1 MIYYKTDLKKFL
13 YIYKRE
19 LRILASQNLSNSKK
33 MNFLAHIYLSGD
45 NDLIK
50 IGNFMADGIRGKQFE
65 HFPEDVQKGIILH
78 RFIDTYTDSHDIFRQ
93 STKRL
98 HEKYHHYAGVV
109 VDIIYDHFLAKN
121 WTKYSDENLED
132 FINRFYSSLHKNYD
146 ILTEKTQGLMPYMI
160 ERNWLLSYRTVE
172 GIHQILTQM
181 DRRSKNVS
189 KMQFAS
195 EELKEFY
202 AEFEQEFTAFFE
214 EIQHQAK
221 QKLLSL

>member
-1 MIYYKTDLKKFL
+1 
-13 YIYKRE
+13 
-19 LRILASQNLSNSKK
+19 
-33 MNFLAHIYLSGD
+33 MNFLAHIYLSGE

-65 HFPEDVQKGIILH
+65 QFPDDVQKGILLH

-98 HEKYHHYAGVV
+98 HEKYHHYSGVI
-109 VDIIYDHFLAKN
+109 VDIVYDHFLAKN
-121 WTKYSDENLED
+121 WTKYSDEKLED
-132 FINRFYSSLHKNYD
+132 FINRFYNSLHDNYS
-146 ILTEKTQGLMPYMI
+146 ILTEKTQDLMPYMI
-160 ERNWLLSYRTVE
+160 ERNWLLSYQTVE

-181 DRRSKNVS
+181 DRRSKNIS

-202 AEFEQEFTAFFE
+202 ADFEHEFTTFFE
-214 EIQHQAK
+214 DIQKQSK

>member
-1 MIYYKTDLKKFL
+1 
-13 YIYKRE
+13 
-19 LRILASQNLSNSKK
+19 

-65 HFPEDVQKGIILH
+65 HFPKDVQKGIILH
-78 RFIDTYTDSHDIFRQ
+78 RFIDTYTDSHDVFRQ

-98 HEKYHHYAGVV
+98 HEKYHHYAGVI
-109 VDIIYDHFLAKN
+109 VDIVYDHFLAKN
-121 WTKYSDENLED
+121 WSNYSGEKLED
-132 FINRFYSSLHKNYD
+132 FINRFYNSLHTNYD
-146 ILTEKTQGLMPYMI
+146 ILTEKTQDLMPYMI
-160 ERNWLLSYRTVE
+160 ERNWLLSYRTVD
-172 GIHQILTQM
+172 GIRQILTQM
-181 DRRSKNVS
+181 DRRSKNLS

-202 AEFEQEFTAFFE
+202 AEFEQEFTTFFGE
-214 EIQHQAK
+214 MQLQAK

>member
-1 MIYYKTDLKKFL
+1 
-13 YIYKRE
+13 
-19 LRILASQNLSNSKK
+19 

-65 HFPEDVQKGIILH
+65 HFPDDVQKGILLH
-78 RFIDTYTDSHDIFRQ
+78 RSIDTYTDNHDVFRQ

-98 HEKYHHYAGVV
+98 HEKYHHYSGVI
-109 VDIIYDHFLAKN
+109 VDIVYDHFLAKN
-121 WTKYSDENLED
+121 WTKYSDEKLEN
-132 FINRFYSSLHKNYD
+132 FINRFYNSLHDNYS
-146 ILTEKTQGLMPYMI
+146 ILTEKTQDLMPYMI
-160 ERNWLLSYRTVE
+160 ARNWLLSYQSVE

-181 DRRSKNVS
+181 DRRSKNIS

-202 AEFEQEFTAFFE
+202 AEFEQEFTVFFE
-214 EIQHQAK
+214 DLQQHAK
-221 QKLLSL
+221 QKLLAL

>member
-1 MIYYKTDLKKFL
+1 
-13 YIYKRE
+13 
-19 LRILASQNLSNSKK
+19 
-33 MNFLAHIYLSGD
+33 MNFLAHIYLSGE

-65 HFPEDVQKGIILH
+65 HFPADVQKGILLH

-98 HEKYHHYAGVV
+98 HEKYHHYSGVI

-121 WTKYSDENLED
+121 WTKYSDEKLEI
-132 FINRFYSSLHKNYD
+132 FINRFYRSLHENYS
-146 ILTEKTQGLMPYMI
+146 ILTEKTQDLMPYMI
-160 ERNWLLSYRTVE
+160 ERNWLLSYQTVE

-181 DRRSKNVS
+181 DRRSKNIS

-195 EELKEFY
+195 EDLKEFY
-202 AEFEQEFTAFFE
+202 PEFENEFTLFFE
-214 EIQHQAK
+214 DIQLQSVK
-221 QKLLSL
+221 KLLTL

>member
-1 MIYYKTDLKKFL
+1 
-13 YIYKRE
+13 
-19 LRILASQNLSNSKK
+19 

-78 RFIDTYTDSHDIFRQ
+78 RFIDTYTDSHDVFRQ

-98 HEKYHHYAGVV
+98 HEKYHHYAGVI
-109 VDIIYDHFLAKN
+109 VDIVYDHFLAKN
-121 WTKYSDENLED
+121 WSNYSDEKLED
-132 FINRFYSSLHKNYD
+132 FINRFYNSLHTNYD
-146 ILTEKTQGLMPYMI
+146 ILTEKTQDLMPYMI
-160 ERNWLLSYRTVE
+160 ERNWLLSYRTVD

-181 DRRSKNVS
+181 DRRSKNLS

-202 AEFEQEFTAFFE
+202 AEFEQEFTTFFV